1 MQDNFI
7 KIGNIIY
14 NINYIESIKFS
25 EPALMLPHEDFLGSV
40 QNYKYV
46 EVITK
51 NTNEGHLVTHEEAD
65 KIMNFFTAKK

>member
-51 NTNEGHLVTHEEAD
+51 IQMKDILLL
-65 KIMNFFTAKK
+65 MKKLIKL